1 MALVAAHEISK
12 TIRRGI
18 KRAAEFGGRVYND
31 IDGTSGGH
39 FLLNHKMDGAK
50 IGVLGTGVGVT
61 GANMANRPSAPIAS
75 EGLTHNN
82 IGMQSA
88 LQVGQAPT
96 I

>member
-39 FLLNHKMDGAK
+39 FLPDHC
-50 IGVLGTGVGVT
+50 VSVQ
-61 GANMANRPSAPIAS
+61 RPVRQPPIFPLCFNKLS
-75 EGLTHNN
+75 
-82 IGMQSA
+82 
-88 LQVGQAPT
+88 
-96 I
+96 